1 MRAEQLLTTTS
12 SKENIMAQAITLTQT
27 RTVEIL
33 DADGA
38 ASEDFREFLTD
49 TGWVVTRKD
58 DSALGNLH
66 KEGKGPASSS
76 RRLFNKDNYIV
87 KVDGHVVGPVP
98 KHMFATRFPNTFAV

>member
-38 ASEDFREFLTD
+38 ASEDFREFLND
-49 TGWVVTRKD
+49 TGWVVSRSD
-58 DSALGNLH
+58 DNALWNLH
-66 KEGKGPASSS
+66 KEGEGLAGRS
-76 RRLFNKDNYIV
+76 RRLFMDNSYIV
-87 KVDGHVVGPVP
+87 KVDGHVVGPVT
-98 KHMFATRFPNTFAV
+98 KRMFATRFPNTVAV